1 MRFGVSVMNET
12 VLSNGARSSVLEL
25 QKLAA
30 RASVLQRQIATG
42 RKIIDP
48 SDDPQAFFTSAA
60 LKSRSSQLA
69 SLLDG
74 ITTAESTISAATSG
88 IAAIQTLVTSMQALA
103 NSALASTASPYV
115 TVTGT
120 RSSLTTGTDIVSGVG
135 SATQFRN
142 GDVVTVS
149 DGTTTATYTANS
161 GAGLDTM
168 QTFLDT
174 INNTAGL
181 KVTASL
187 NASGQL
193 VLSATDTVNITVG
206 ATLGGVGT
214 TTSTLGIATGTTSFS
229 ANATRTSYASQYNTL
244 RAQLDQLISD
254 ASYNGINLL
263 SGASVT
269 ATFNEDGSSAYT
281 VGGSAVSAASL
292 GLSAVTGSFQ
302 NDSEINAALTALS
315 DAAESLAT
323 MAGTYGAAATII
335 EVRSDFTD
343 SMIDL
348 LDTGADALVAADV
361 NEASASLLAVQTRQ
375 QIAATALAMTTSADN
390 TALRL
395 FGLE

>member
-1 MRFGVSVMNET
+1 MNDT
-12 VLSNGARSSVLEL
+12 VLSHGARSSVLEL

-42 RKIIDP
+42 RKVIDP
-48 SDDPQAFFTSAA
+48 SDNPQAFFTSAG

-74 ITTAESTISAATSG
+74 MTTAESTISAATNG

-103 NSALASTASPYV
+103 NSALASTASSYV

-120 RSSLTTGTDIVSGVG
+120 RSSLTAATDIVSGAG
-135 SATQFRN
+135 TATQFRN

-149 DGTTTATYTANS
+149 DGTTTATFTANS

-168 QTFLDT
+168 QSFLDAV
-174 INNTAGL
+174 NNTAGL
-181 KVTASL
+181 KVTANL

-206 ATLGGVGT
+206 ATLAGVGT
-214 TTSTLGIATGTTSFS
+214 LTGILGITTGTTSFS

-244 RAQLDQLISD
+244 RAQLDQLVSD
-254 ASYNGINLL
+254 ASYNGVNLL

-292 GLSAVTGSFQ
+292 GLAAVTGSFQ
-302 NDSEINAALTALS
+302 KDSDINAALTALS
-315 DAAESLAT
+315 DAAASLAT
-323 MAGTYGAAATII
+323 MAGTYGAGAAII
-335 EVRSDFTD
+335 EVRNEFTD

-375 QIAATALAMTTSADN
+375 QIAATALAMTTNADN

>member
-1 MRFGVSVMNET
+1 MNET
-12 VLSNGARSSVLEL
+12 VLSQGARSSVLEL

-48 SDDPQAFFTSAA
+48 SDNPQAFFTSAG

-74 ITTAESTISAATSG
+74 ITTAESTISAATNG

-161 GAGLDTM
+161 GAGLDTL
-168 QTFLDT
+168 QSFLDAV
-174 INNTAGL
+174 NNTAGL

-187 NASGQL
+187 NASGQV

-254 ASYNGINLL
+254 ASYNGVNLL

-269 ATFNEDGSSAYT
+269 ATFNEDGSSSYT

-302 NDSEINAALTALS
+302 NDSEINAALSALS

-323 MAGTYGAAATII
+323 MAGTYGAGAAII
-335 EVRSDFTD
+335 EVRNEFTD

-348 LDTGADALVAADV
+348 LDSGADALVAADV

-395 FGLE
+395 FGLD